1 MSNANEKICD
11 FRILRELRKSR
22 KLNILELSEQ
32 SGVSAS
38 VISKL
43 ERNQTNA
50 EFDTLFRL
58 ARVFGMSLGDLINLA
73 ENKVAHLIE
82 EENYQSGDFDFRRIS
97 YGNFRCM
104 HGEAAK
110 GTKLSTPDLHG
121 DDLESCWVLNGKI
134 KIELPNETCIL
145 SRGMSVQFDALLPH
159 TYEVLADCEII
170 IIHIKKGNRF

>member
-1 MSNANEKICD
+1 
-11 FRILRELRKSR
+11 
-22 KLNILELSEQ
+22 
-32 SGVSAS
+32 
-38 VISKL
+38 
-43 ERNQTNA
+43 
-50 EFDTLFRL
+50 
-58 ARVFGMSLGDLINLA
+58 
-73 ENKVAHLIE
+73 
-82 EENYQSGDFDFRRIS
+82 
-97 YGNFRCM
+97 M